1 VGNIAKPNN
10 PSKYHQGYY
19 KPFNPDKYMG
29 DPTRIA
35 FRSSWEYKFCTFLD
49 TNDKILKWNSEGITI
64 TYQDTLGNFHRYYP
78 DFYYEAVN
86 SNNPD
91 KIDKVVVEV
100 KPYSDTQ
107 PPKKPMKESIKSLQN
122 FEYSLKTFMK
132 NKLKWGAASEWCA
145 KRGLQFI
152 IITEKHL
159 EKAKILK

>member
-1 VGNIAKPNN
+1 VGNIAQPNN

-19 KPFNPDKYMG
+19 KLVNPEKYMG

-35 FRSSWEYKFCTFLD
+35 FRSSWEARFCTYLD
-49 TNDKILKWNSEGITI
+49 LNDKITKWNSEGITI
-64 TYQDTLGNFHRYYP
+64 TYQDTLGNFHRYFP
-78 DFYYEAVN
+78 DFYYECVNN
-86 SNNPD
+86 SNPE
-91 KIDKVVVEV
+91 KIDKVVVEL
-100 KPYSDTQ
+100 KPYKETQ
-107 PPKKPMKESIKSLQN
+107 PPQKPMKESIKSLQN

-132 NKLKWGAASEWCA
+132 NKLKWGAATEWCA